1 MIENIN
7 NDWRE
12 IKIKIKIV
20 IKKNIIIIKI
30 QNLKPERVESLF
42 FSFLSICSKQPVGS
56 NAHVKK
62 EQRPPS
68 SVRQG
73 GVPITLPLSAK
84 NLLQYTVFFSSI
96 FISLPP
102 KPEAN
107 SRTAP
112 PHAAYQ
118 SAPFEMDS
126 SQRENTSTST
136 STSTSSKSSNRS
148 KNRVVDVADILPS
161 YFPDVDFYTDDSKP
175 KIKFTNELVAFL
187 STPTG
192 QNLVSQVSLSP

>member
-96 FISLPP
+96 FNSLPP

-107 SRTAP
+107 SRAAP

-126 SQRENTSTST
+126 SQRENT